1 MKCNPPHTCW
11 LLAVKTPKLI
21 ATRAYPSGGNAQFDS
36 KPSKANRLLG
46 FEQPAAAECN
56 SAAGKP
62 ASTKNLNNLLA
73 DDGDEGDSDKV
84 PQGEQPGLIQ
94 QLLNFFFSKLWS
106 PATSDA
112 EKLGWTY
119 VYAEDGSLLAE
130 YGEGSAATSG
140 SAQYLWLPTA
150 NGPMP
155 IAAVVNGQTYAVHSD
170 HLNTPR
176 KLTQANGQAVWQWAY
191 SAFGDE
197 QPTTAAK
204 RFTSEMTNPTTGAT
218 STPEVTFNLRYPG
231 QYFDKET
238 NLHYNY
244 FRTYA
249 PGTGRYT
256 QADPIGLDGGWN
268 RFAYVEG
275 NPLSYTDPEGLVGL
289 YNDGSINVNAYPGEP
304 AGGNEHARHGPGQN
318 YHVHIRDSA
327 GRDVRISTE
336 TWRPLT
342 PQDQKLYDQSKSIR
356 NFCEGLSDGEKKF
369 FDRVNR
375 QVFHRGYPTVNQT
388 LRLGGWRGRVGGKSA
403 E

>member
-1 MKCNPPHTCW
+1 M
-11 LLAVKTPKLI
+11 I
-21 ATRAYPSGGNAQFDS
+21 AASAFPLGDNAQFGS

-46 FEQPAAAECN
+46 FEQPAADGCN
-56 SAAGKP
+56 SATGKP

-73 DDGDEGDSDKV
+73 DDGDDGKAS
-84 PQGEQPGLIQ
+84 QGEQPGLIQ

-119 VYAEDGSLLAE
+119 VYAEDSSLLAE

-204 RFTSEMTNPTTGAT
+204 RFTSEMTVPTTGAT
-218 STPEVTFNLRYPG
+218 SIPDVTFNLRYPG

-238 NLHYNY
+238 GLHYNY

-256 QADPIGLDGGWN
+256 QPDPIGLDGGWN
-268 RFAYVEG
+268 RFGYVSG
-275 NPLSYTDPEGLVGL
+275 NPLRYSDPRGLNPFAGAWAGAGAGSVFGPMGTVVGGIIGAGAGAWIGWNIVGPMFNEGDGESKDPVVYPNNPDVAPDQFENIPRTPGK
-289 YNDGSINVNAYPGEP
+289 YCPTDGSVWERDT
-304 AGGNEHARHGPGQN
+304 AGHGNR
-318 YHVHIRDSA
+318 
-327 GRDVRISTE
+327 
-336 TWRPLT
+336 
-342 PQDQKLYDQSKSIR
+342 
-356 NFCEGLSDGEKKF
+356 DGEGSQWKRWPNKR
-369 FDRVNR
+369 DWSKGKTPNSIW
-375 QVFHRGYPTVNQT
+375 PD
-388 LRLGGWRGRVGGKSA
+388 GRIRK
-403 E
+403 

>member
-1 MKCNPPHTCW
+1 MT
-11 LLAVKTPKLI
+11 AMTETRTP
-21 ATRAYPSGGNAQFDS
+21 RAN
-36 KPSKANRLLG
+36 KP
-46 FEQPAAAECN
+46 
-56 SAAGKP
+56 
-62 ASTKNLNNLLA
+62 
-73 DDGDEGDSDKV
+73 D
-84 PQGEQPGLIQ
+84 LIQ

-218 STPEVTFNLRYPG
+218 SIPDVTFNLRYPG

-238 NLHYNY
+238 GLHYNY

-256 QADPIGLDGGWN
+256 QPDPIGLDGGWN
-268 RFAYVEG
+268 RFAYVGG
-275 NPLSYTDPEGLVGL
+275 NPLSSVDTNGLQPALPIPAPPPSVVPPGGSTGSPGYMPVPDLFKPSPLLPTWNWGGVTWPNWMGSRRPGGVRNDPVILPP
-289 YNDGSINVNAYPGEP
+289 VNP
-304 AGGNEHARHGPGQN
+304 
-318 YHVHIRDSA
+318 
-327 GRDVRISTE
+327 GRDCDGKCNPCPPGARWFVP
-336 TWRPLT
+336 RPGHGHENGYWKEIRYN
-342 PQDQKLYDQSKSIR
+342 QDPTTCMCYPDRPSQGL
-356 NFCEGLSDGEKKF
+356 EGM
-369 FDRVNR
+369 
-375 QVFHRGYPTVNQT
+375 
-388 LRLGGWRGRVGGKSA
+388 
-403 E
+403 

>member
-1 MKCNPPHTCW
+1 MR
-11 LLAVKTPKLI
+11 KLRSQRRPS
-21 ATRAYPSGGNAQFDS
+21 ATKES
-36 KPSKANRLLG
+36 
-46 FEQPAAAECN
+46 E
-56 SAAGKP
+56 
-62 ASTKNLNNLLA
+62 
-73 DDGDEGDSDKV
+73 
-84 PQGEQPGLIQ
+84 
-94 QLLNFFFSKLWS
+94 S

-204 RFTSEMTNPTTGAT
+204 RFTSEMTVPTTGAT
-218 STPEVTFNLRYPG
+218 SIPDVTFNLRYPG

-238 NLHYNY
+238 GLHYNY
-244 FRTYA
+244 FRSYRPA
-249 PGTGRYT
+249 DGTYT

-268 RFAYVEG
+268 GYLYAEAS
-275 NPLSYTDPEGLVGL
+275 PLMFTDPLGLAP
-289 YNDGSINVNAYPGEP
+289 DGHHWVI
-304 AGGNEHARHGPGQN
+304 GP
-318 YHVHIRDSA
+318 
-327 GRDVRISTE
+327 
-336 TWRPLT
+336 
-342 PQDQKLYDQSKSIR
+342 IR
-356 NFCEGLSDGEKKF
+356 NDPNLSPEA
-369 FDRVNR
+369 R
-375 QVFHRGYPTVNQT
+375 QVFRDAKTGYYGERHGWDKPHSEYNKGVQELWNSKKFDPPNMSKAQAQDFVREVMRSGDPRVASYRRMIINQCINYGM
-388 LRLGGWRGRVGGKSA
+388 RRGGWTRGGS
-403 E
+403 EQ